1 LTGVAPTTAWAG
13 RGRDAGHEENRT
25 HKRQQQERLAPG
37 ARQAQIRQI
46 AEHRDRDHRD
56 GEPSKHRLGHAQQVG
71 QQEGQDAAKMLTL
84 RSAGPDQADGS
95 GRPDGVLPAW
105 FRR

>member
-1 LTGVAPTTAWAG
+1 MDRVQPIGVFHEGGVGCVEMAQARKRTTLD
-13 RGRDAGHEENRT
+13 RGRS
-25 HKRQQQERLAPG
+25 
-37 ARQAQIRQI
+37 
-46 AEHRDRDHRD
+46 DHRD